1 VAVAVEMAMD
11 TMAFQALP
19 STNNPQTSA
28 KQVLLLLRPN
38 LSAKLIILKN

>member
-1 VAVAVEMAMD
+1 MAVAMAMG

-28 KQVLLLLRPN
+28 KQVLLLLRHT
-38 LSAKLIILKN
+38 LSAKLSILKN